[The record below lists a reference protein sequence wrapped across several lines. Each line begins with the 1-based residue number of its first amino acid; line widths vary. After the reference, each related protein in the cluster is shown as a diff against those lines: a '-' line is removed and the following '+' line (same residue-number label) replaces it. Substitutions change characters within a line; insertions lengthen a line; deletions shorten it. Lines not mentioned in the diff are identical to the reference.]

1 MGKMNGQG
9 IGRSKSSQFGGW
21 WQGEWKRLLRG
32 NVYLAGFMAAMAALL
47 FLGRDQLPSSTL
59 IIWGLTFGG
68 TTAVAILLV
77 SLYRVQVEL
86 KESRH
91 ELARKA
97 AELNFAREVQTA
109 LFPTNYPDDTGLC
122 FAAVCRPAQG
132 ISGDFY
138 DIFRCPDGRI
148 VVALADVSGKGVSAA
163 ILMANLQARL
173 RVHAERSANL
183 SEVCCTLNND
193 LYAVTESSKFA
204 TAFVAQWCPERR
216 RLDYVNAGHS
226 TPVLISSAG
235 GGELSRGGMPFGLFP
250 GVGYES
256 GSVDLK
262 ASDVLIVY
270 SDGITEAADSGRE
283 EFGIDRLTEVVKS
296 VQNGSVREIRESI
309 LRAVEEWAGREQDD
323 DMTLVVVKVDEQEAK
338 GSSL

>member
-1 MGKMNGQG
+1 MNGQQ
-9 IGRSKSSQFGGW
+9 SSRNKAQQLDGW
-21 WQGEWKRLLRG
+21 WQGEWTRLLRG
-32 NVYLAGFMAAMAALL
+32 NVYLLAFMAAIVGLL

-77 SLYRVQVEL
+77 SLYRVQIEL

-91 ELARKA
+91 QLARKA
-97 AELNFAREVQTA
+97 AELNFAREVQIA
-109 LFPTNYPDDTGLC
+109 LFPTKFPDDTGLC

-138 DIFRCPDGRI
+138 DIFRCPDGRT

-163 ILMANLQARL
+163 LLMANLQARL

-183 SEVCCTLNND
+183 SEVCYTLNND

-204 TAFVAQWCPERR
+204 TAFVAQWSPEKR

-226 TPVLISSAG
+226 TPVFIGSG
-235 GGELSRGGMPFGLFP
+235 VNGDLSCGGMPFGLFP
-250 GVGYES
+250 GVDYES
-256 GSVDLK
+256 GSVELD
-262 ASDVLIVY
+262 ASDVLVVY
-270 SDGITEAADSGRE
+270 SDGITEAADSNGE
-283 EFGIDRLTEVVKS
+283 EFGAGRLTEVVKS
-296 VQNGSVREIRESI
+296 VQEESIRDIRESI
-309 LRAVEEWAGREQDD
+309 LRAVEQWSGQEQDD
-323 DMTLVVVKVDEQEAK
+323 DMTLVVVKVDEQKSK
-338 GSSL
+338 GSSS

>member
-1 MGKMNGQG
+1 M
-9 IGRSKSSQFGGW
+9 
-21 WQGEWKRLLRG
+21 RG
-32 NVYLAGFMAAMAALL
+32 NVYLLGFMAAIVGLL

-77 SLYRVQVEL
+77 SLYRVQIEL

-91 ELARKA
+91 QLARKA

-109 LFPTNYPDDTGLC
+109 LFPTKFPDDTGLS
-122 FAAVCRPAQG
+122 FAAMCRPAQG

-183 SEVCCTLNND
+183 SEICCTLNND

-204 TAFVAQWCPERR
+204 TAFVAQWCPEKR

-226 TPVLISSAG
+226 TPVFIGSEDNG
-235 GGELSRGGMPFGLFP
+235 DLSCGGMPLGLFP
-250 GVGYES
+250 GVDYES
-256 GSVDLK
+256 GSVELD
-262 ASDVLIVY
+262 ASNVLVVY
-270 SDGITEAADSGRE
+270 SDGITEAADSNGE
-283 EFGIDRLTEVVKS
+283 EFGAGRLTEVVKG
-296 VQNGSVREIRESI
+296 VQEESIRDIRESI
-309 LRAVEEWAGREQDD
+309 LRAVEQWAGQEQDD
-323 DMTLVVVKVDEQEAK
+323 DMTLVVVKVDEQKSK
-338 GSSL
+338 GSSS